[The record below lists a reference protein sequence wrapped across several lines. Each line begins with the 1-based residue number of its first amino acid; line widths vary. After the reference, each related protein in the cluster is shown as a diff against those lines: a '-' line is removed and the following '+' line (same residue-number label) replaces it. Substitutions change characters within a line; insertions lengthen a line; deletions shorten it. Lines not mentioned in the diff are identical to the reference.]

1 MIIPSLLENDFY
13 KFTMQQAVLHNFPDV
28 QVEMKFKCR
37 QDKCLLHLK
46 SRIEEEIEDLCFLMF
61 DSDEI
66 DYLKTIPFLK
76 KDYIDFLRIFQLD
89 QDAVTVYDDNGQ
101 LGITVKGSW
110 LHVILF
116 EVPILA
122 IVNELY
128 FADNIIRMKNNE
140 VHTIEEDLLIQG
152 TENLYKKIDLVKNRD
167 MAIPFRFA
175 DFGMRRRFSG
185 KWHDKVVGILKEELP
200 HNFIGTSNVY
210 LAMKHNVGYI
220 GTMAHEWLMVGQGLK
235 NVRLSDSQKYMF
247 EIWAREYRGDLGIAL
262 SDTLGFKA
270 FLNDFDKYFCK
281 LFDGC
286 RHDSGDPIEWGEKLI
301 EHYEKMGVDPK
312 TKWAVFSD
320 WLTFPLAL
328 QLAEYFNGWLKTSYG
343 IGTNLTNDVGF
354 EPLQIVMKVVR
365 VNGNPVA
372 KLSDSSGKGMC
383 EDAEFLQYL
392 KKVFN
397 IC

>member
-1 MIIPSLLENDFY
+1 
-13 KFTMQQAVLHNFPDV
+13 
-28 QVEMKFKCR
+28 
-37 QDKCLLHLK
+37 
-46 SRIEEEIEDLCFLMF
+46 
-61 DSDEI
+61 
-66 DYLKTIPFLK
+66 
-76 KDYIDFLRIFQLD
+76 
-89 QDAVTVYDDNGQ
+89 
-101 LGITVKGSW
+101 
-110 LHVILF
+110 
-116 EVPILA
+116 
-122 IVNELY
+122 
-128 FADNIIRMKNNE
+128 MKNNE
-140 VHTIEEDLLIQG
+140 AYNIEEDLLIQG
-152 TENLYKKIDLVKNRD
+152 TENLYKKINLVKNRD
-167 MAIPFRFA
+167 MSIPFRFA

-185 KWHDKVVGILKEELP
+185 KWHDTVVGILKEELP

-210 LAMKHNVGYI
+210 LAKKHKVGHI

-235 NVRLSDSQKYMF
+235 NVRLADSQKYMF
-247 EIWAREYRGDLGIAL
+247 EVWAKEYRGDLGIAL
-262 SDTLGFKA
+262 SDTLGFKT

-312 TKWAVFSD
+312 TKSAVFSD
-320 WLTFPLAL
+320 GLTFPLAL